1 MFSNCLSYFIPLKI
15 YSDLYKIYPIDFLTI
30 VQKKK
35 IHWKRE
41 RERERAFSTN
51 GAEAIGHS

>member
-35 IHWKRE
+35 KIHWK